1 MADRIDRYEIVRKLA
16 TGGMADV
23 FLALQWGDGGFVRE
37 VVVKRLHPHMAG
49 DKSLLEDFRNEADL
63 LARLGGFG
71 IPQVH
76 EFRCSSAR
84 EWYLA
89 MEHVPGPTIS
99 ELVREA
105 SSATRLPLNV
115 ALSLSVALCRVLD
128 NVHDYVDPATGIVL
142 GVVHGDLTPSNI
154 VVDARGC
161 VHLLDFGIAGGDEH
175 RNARMGGKYGIRG
188 TVGYFPPEAAQ
199 SGELPDRRAD
209 VFSLGALLYEL
220 VTGEEAFTRVAIEY
234 INVISEG
241 PSVRPCEVDGSLPP
255 TLDDLIMLC
264 LSPKPDDRPQL
275 AGDVANA
282 IESLATEEG
291 LELGPSVLA
300 DYVHTHFPAQQ
311 GAPAHVGAVHERG
324 FVVPLPDAVED
335 PSGAVLSADER
346 DELLADL
353 ALFEPDGGFPDLA
366 DAFSEVALERSVAP
380 PSPPSPLPP
389 PPPRPPPTPPPAS
402 PTGRVSRSERPTPLA
417 FPAVQDIASSKPP
430 RTSAKEGSSPPKRQS
445 TFPRRARHPSVHPDS
460 DKPIET
466 KTTDD
471 SGFYIYVA
479 DDD

>member
-76 EFRCSSAR
+76 EFRCSSNR
-84 EWYLA
+84 EWYMA
-89 MEHVPGPTIS
+89 MEHVRGPTIS

-105 SSATRLPLNV
+105 SSAKRLPLNV
-115 ALSLSVALCRVLD
+115 ALSIGEALCRVLD
-128 NVHDYVDPATGIVL
+128 AVHDYVDPATGTVL
-142 GVVHGDLTPSNI
+142 GLVHGDLTPSN
-154 VVDARGC
+154 VVIDARGS

-175 RNARMGGKYGIRG
+175 RTARMGGNHGIRG

-199 SGELPDRRAD
+199 SAELPDRRAD

-241 PSVRPCEVDGSLPP
+241 PSARPCEVDGSLAPA
-255 TLDDLIMLC
+255 LDDLIMLC

-282 IESLATEEG
+282 LHALATEEG
-291 LELGPSVLA
+291 LEIGPSVLA
-300 DYVHTHFPAQQ
+300 DYLYTCFPAEE
-311 GAPAHVGAVHERG
+311 ARPKYVGAVHEHG

-366 DAFSEVALERSVAP
+366 DALSEVAVERSVE
-380 PSPPSPLPP
+380 PP
-389 PPPRPPPTPPPAS
+389 PPPASLLLPPRPPPTPPPAPPS
-402 PTGRVSRSERPTPLA
+402 ERVSRSERPTPLA
-417 FPAVQDIASSKPP
+417 FPAVTDIASSTPP
-430 RTSAKEGSSPPKRQS
+430 RISTKQDSSSPTRPPPP
-445 TFPRRARHPSVHPDS
+445 TRRGRHPSVHPDS
-460 DKPIET
+460 DESVET
-466 KTTDD
+466 TTHDD
-471 SGFYIYVA
+471 GFYIYVA
-479 DDD
+479 DED